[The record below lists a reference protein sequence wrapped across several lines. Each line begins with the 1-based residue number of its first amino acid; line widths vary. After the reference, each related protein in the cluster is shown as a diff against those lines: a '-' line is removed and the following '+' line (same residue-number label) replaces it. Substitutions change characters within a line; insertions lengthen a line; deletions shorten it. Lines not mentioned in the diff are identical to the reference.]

1 MDYTHANYLRPGV
14 TAPNPHAPRATAHRP
29 APLQAAARSRGRGF
43 RVGVVVLFE
52 ESFVGGVLQLRKAD
66 PVAGRLNTSHT
77 TVWMVG
83 LIGHF

>member
-1 MDYTHANYLRPGV
+1 MPITSVRGLLH
-14 TAPNPHAPRATAHRP
+14 PNPHPPRATANRA
-29 APLQAAARSRGRGF
+29 APLQAAARSMRRGF

-83 LIGHF
+83 LIGRF